1 MGNRSGKTSTA
12 SDSLRASRGLI
23 SSLGLPWQAWGHC
36 PAWAPKHTILHL
48 FWLNCIRL
56 GAGSPP
62 SGCFLS
68 LARSFRI
75 LLLSSRVFVAT
86 LSLLSSGD
94 IISTLSRPSPK
105 SLVKILSSTG
115 HWANPRGASL
125 DSCAWFDSE
134 PSVIALCVSQ
144 RVIQAAQCP
153 EDTHFHHWPVTAS
166 CGTGS
171 KSVLYLGLIYPL
183 ILLPCCRRKLDG
195 LDVICSQQNYTSC
208 QASPWFCSPADCS
221 QLVSG
226 TKVELAASCCPLPFW
241 IGTLFAFSL
250 QPRTL
255 TSLHGFPKVI
265 AKTSEIAS
273 TSYPSARDDFF
284 WSPKLFFFLD
294 IVIYIPGFQYFNKN
308 LLGRNLGW
316 K

>member
-1 MGNRSGKTSTA
+1 MTVA
-12 SDSLRASRGLI
+12 AQLI
-23 SSLGLPWQAWGHC
+23 SCEVKRILTNSFCDEGGNWEHFSCFRLMPGLWYVTWGTGLERQAWLVIALGPAEAWSSLWGC
-36 PAWAPKHTILHL
+36 PGKHGGTAPCEHQSVQFCTCFDWIVS
-48 FWLNCIRL
+48 FGCWV
-56 GAGSPP
+56 PP
-62 SGCFLS
+62 SGCFLC

-153 EDTHFHHWPVTAS
+153 EDTRFHHWPVTTS

-171 KSVLYLGLIYPL
+171 KSILYLGLIYPL

-195 LDVICSQQNYTSC
+195 LDVICSRQNYSSC

-226 TKVELAASCCPLPFW
+226 TKVELAASCSPLPFW
-241 IGTLFAFSL
+241 IGTLFALSL
-250 QPRTL
+250 
-255 TSLHGFPKVI
+255 
-265 AKTSEIAS
+265 
-273 TSYPSARDDFF
+273 
-284 WSPKLFFFLD
+284 
-294 IVIYIPGFQYFNKN
+294 
-308 LLGRNLGW
+308 
-316 K
+316 